1 LAHGCSLGRERGLR
15 VITASLITVLASMG
29 GIAQGAG
36 GGASAPAT
44 PKLKDVICT
53 AGCVGLRAPTA
64 GGTVQVSGS
73 NLVAVSKMSFPAT
86 GGGRTLTDVISVTE
100 TSASAKVPA
109 DAADGQVRVRDDFG
123 HVSNFSPTSLD
134 IRPQSELGSSG
145 ALTLL
150 EAEVSPHKAFF
161 YGVRAPSLTY
171 VIGSSQQLND
181 LRVDVV
187 DADGVIVRSFFPKDV
202 PANSTQ
208 TQHWGGKTSAGKAAP
223 TGSYSFRV
231 SSAAGAR
238 ASQASARRMAM
249 SFQLYGFILPVRG
262 PHDYGSAGAR
272 FGAPRSGHTHQGQDV
287 LADCGT
293 PLVAA
298 RGGRVQYAGYE
309 GSAGNYIV
317 IDGKATGRDFV
328 YMHLR
333 SPALFKEGQTV
344 HTGQRIGDV
353 GETGDATGCH
363 LHFEMWSPPGWYEG
377 GAPFDPLPYLKKW
390 DSYS

>member
-1 LAHGCSLGRERGLR
+1 MAQGCSPGSQRGLR
-15 VITASLITVLASMG
+15 VITASVIGLLACMT
-29 GIAQGAG
+29 GIAQAAG

-86 GGGRTLTDVISVTE
+86 GGGRTLTDVTAASD

-123 HVSNFSPTSLD
+123 NVSNLSPASLD
-134 IRPQSELGSSG
+134 IRPNSELGSSG
-145 ALTLL
+145 ALALL
-150 EAEVSPHKAFF
+150 EAEATPHKAFF
-161 YGVRAPSLTY
+161 DGVKAPSLTY

-187 DADGVIVRSFFPKDV
+187 DANGVIVRSFFPKDV
-202 PANSTQ
+202 PANSSQ
-208 TQHWGGKTSAGKAAP
+208 TQRWGGKTSDGRAAP

-231 SSAAGAR
+231 SSANGAR
-238 ASQASARRMAM
+238 ASQAQSRRMAT

-317 IDGKATGRDFV
+317 IDGKATSRDFV

-333 SPALFKEGQTV
+333 APALFKEGQTV

-377 GAPFDPLPYLKKW
+377 GSPFDPLPYLKKW
-390 DSYS
+390 DRYS

>member
-1 LAHGCSLGRERGLR
+1 
-15 VITASLITVLASMG
+15 
-29 GIAQGAG
+29 
-36 GGASAPAT
+36 
-44 PKLKDVICT
+44 
-53 AGCVGLRAPTA
+53 
-64 GGTVQVSGS
+64 
-73 NLVAVSKMSFPAT
+73 
-86 GGGRTLTDVISVTE
+86 
-100 TSASAKVPA
+100 
-109 DAADGQVRVRDDFG
+109 
-123 HVSNFSPTSLD
+123 
-134 IRPQSELGSSG
+134 
-145 ALTLL
+145 
-150 EAEVSPHKAFF
+150 
-161 YGVRAPSLTY
+161 
-171 VIGSSQQLND
+171 
-181 LRVDVV
+181 
-187 DADGVIVRSFFPKDV
+187 
-202 PANSTQ
+202 
-208 TQHWGGKTSAGKAAP
+208 
-223 TGSYSFRV
+223 
-231 SSAAGAR
+231 
-238 ASQASARRMAM
+238 MAM